1 VTHLKAK
8 SSNSGA
14 SPELPTQSVNVG
26 IGAYHA
32 GSLPMTAVGL
42 GSCIALVLHDP
53 KRSIGACAHIMLPE
67 SCGKSDRPGK
77 YADTAIPLLI
87 EELIALGGVKRSFVA
102 KIVGGASMFS
112 NFQGKLNI
120 GERNIEAV
128 RAHLGMH
135 GIPIKAEDLGGK
147 VGRTLKYNPL
157 NGGNISVKRADGSC
171 SEL

>member
-1 VTHLKAK
+1 
-8 SSNSGA
+8 
-14 SPELPTQSVNVG
+14 
-26 IGAYHA
+26 
-32 GSLPMTAVGL
+32 MTAIGL
-42 GSCIALVLHDP
+42 GSCIALMLHDP

-67 SCGKSDRPGK
+67 SGGKCDRPGK
-77 YADTAIPLLI
+77 YADTAVPLLV

-128 RAHLGMH
+128 RAHLQTH
-135 GIPIKAEDLGGK
+135 GIPITAEDIGGT
-147 VGRTLKYNPL
+147 VGRTLQYNPL
-157 NGGNISVKRADGSC
+157 NGGTISVKRADGSC